1 MLIGKII
8 KSNTHTDYIC
18 QVYGPGEKESPPA
31 REDYAFGTFVG
42 VDLGEGRCLVG
53 IIYDT
58 MLFNPDFGRMGPRL
72 SPEAEL
78 AVFSP
83 DYLEEKAVLIGILAV
98 GMVATSGAVLQGVPP
113 LAATSD
119 ALVEKLTDDEIR
131 VFHRGKPALQL
142 AYAPLVLAQKS
153 PLALHLLQ
161 TVIDRLVSLFP
172 EQVGLLSVVKSD
184 LAWKAQIG
192 PMGGVR

>member
-1 MLIGKII
+1 VLIGKII
-8 KSNTHTDYIC
+8 KSNAHTDYIC
-18 QVYGPGEKESPPA
+18 QVYGPGEKETPPA
-31 REDYAFGTFVG
+31 REDYAFGTFVSIS
-42 VDLGEGRCLVG
+42 LGEDRRLIG

-83 DYLEEKAVLIGILAV
+83 DYLEEKAVLIGILTV
-98 GMVATSGAVLQGVPP
+98 GMITSAGVIQQGIPP
-113 LAATSD
+113 LAATTD
-119 ALVEKLTDDEIR
+119 ALVSRLSDEEIKS
-131 VFHRGKPALQL
+131 FHYGNPAVQL
-142 AYAPLVLAQKS
+142 AYVPLVLAQKS

-161 TVIDRLVSLFP
+161 TTIDRLVDLFP
-172 EQVGLLSVVKSD
+172 EQAGLLSVIRGD

-192 PMGGVR
+192 PMGGLR